1 MRTFAVR
8 PAVTAGALGLAFALA
23 ATSASAQDSYTV
35 EQPTSVLIFP
45 KVVNDE
51 GRDTVL
57 QVTNNHNVMVYA
69 HCFYTDG
76 QTINGVPRW
85 TVTDFQL
92 NLTRQQTTTWPAST
106 GRPQNPSDDQN
117 GIDPGGVPPTVDGF
131 TGSLVCVQIG
141 SSHGNPIGGNSLTG
155 RASVAGAD
163 YNAVGIPG
171 INVDGDKTLMLDGL
185 EYARCPSSY
194 HLDFVTPGSG
204 GAVALG
210 SMVGFGLG
218 DAVATVSTS
227 LTVVPC
233 NYDFATFFPAS
244 VRLGFN
250 PIVDEF
256 ENRNSVGT
264 AEDVVCWENV
274 QLDNAVFELGPS
286 TFNTARVNG
295 NDSTGAAAPFVGV
308 ANVLRVGGTS
318 LGMDSATTNL
328 HAVTG
333 ALADGQIIIP

>member
-1 MRTFAVR
+1 
-8 PAVTAGALGLAFALA
+8 
-23 ATSASAQDSYTV
+23 
-35 EQPTSVLIFP
+35 VLIFP
-45 KVVNDE
+45 KVVND
-51 GRDTVL
+51 GDRDTVL
-57 QVTNNHNVMVYA
+57 QVTNNTNVMAHA

-76 QTINGVPRW
+76 QTVNGVPRW

-106 GRPQNPSDDQN
+106 GRPQNPNDDQN

-131 TGSLVCVQIG
+131 TGSLVCVQVDSPFGG
-141 SSHGNPIGGNSLTG
+141 SPVGSNSLTG

-163 YNAVGIPG
+163 YNAIGIPG
-171 INVDGDKTLMLDGL
+171 LDVDGDNVLDLDGV
-185 EYARCPSSY
+185 EYAQCPSAY
-194 HLDFVTPGSG
+194 HLDFATPGSG
-204 GAVALG
+204 GAIALG
-210 SMVGFGLG
+210 PMVGVGLD
-218 DAVATVSTS
+218 DAPATVSTS

-233 NYDFATFFPAS
+233 NYDFSTFFPSS
-244 VRLGFN
+244 VRLQFN

-264 AEDVVCWENV
+264 ADSVTCWDNV

-295 NDSTGAAAPFVGV
+295 NDATGAAAPFVGV
-308 ANVLRVGGTS
+308 ANVLRTGGTS
-318 LGMDSATTNL
+318 QGQDSATTNL
-328 HAVTG
+328 HAVAG